1 MIAWSPP
8 DLFSHCRPPSP
19 PNGRRLDSFG
29 VQRIVKNHADAFNG
43 LLTGDTYFSK
53 ETKSNFLSSIPR
65 VNALRGG
72 RVAMD
77 RSRSRAPRVLL
88 VEDEVLI
95 SMMIE
100 DAMVARGFEV
110 YTATNAGDALQ
121 VLSEGPPVDVLFTD
135 INIEGDMDGAA
146 LARRARELHPELA
159 VLYASGSMK
168 SVANAV
174 PGSTF
179 VPKPYA
185 LADVCKMVAQ
195 MASD

>member
-1 MIAWSPP
+1 
-8 DLFSHCRPPSP
+8 
-19 PNGRRLDSFG
+19 
-29 VQRIVKNHADAFNG
+29 
-43 LLTGDTYFSK
+43 
-53 ETKSNFLSSIPR
+53 
-65 VNALRGG
+65 
-72 RVAMD
+72 MD
-77 RSRSRAPRVLL
+77 RSLSRAPRVLL

-121 VLSEGPPVDVLFTD
+121 VLSEAPVDVLFTD
-135 INIEGDMDGAA
+135 INIEGDMDGTA

-159 VLYASGSMK
+159 VLYASGTLK
-168 SVANAV
+168 GIVDAV

-185 LADVCKMVAQ
+185 LSEVCAMVAE
-195 MASD
+195 MASA

>member
-1 MIAWSPP
+1 
-8 DLFSHCRPPSP
+8 
-19 PNGRRLDSFG
+19 
-29 VQRIVKNHADAFNG
+29 
-43 LLTGDTYFSK
+43 
-53 ETKSNFLSSIPR
+53 
-65 VNALRGG
+65 
-72 RVAMD
+72 
-77 RSRSRAPRVLL
+77 
-88 VEDEVLI
+88 
-95 SMMIE
+95 
-100 DAMVARGFEV
+100 
-110 YTATNAGDALQ
+110 
-121 VLSEGPPVDVLFTD
+121 
-135 INIEGDMDGAA
+135 MDGAA

>member
-8 DLFSHCRPPSP
+8 DLFSHCRPSSP
-19 PNGRRLDSFG
+19 PNGRRLDSFD

>member
-1 MIAWSPP
+1 
-8 DLFSHCRPPSP
+8 
-19 PNGRRLDSFG
+19 
-29 VQRIVKNHADAFNG
+29 VKNHADAFNG

-53 ETKSNFLSSIPR
+53 EAKSNFLNSIPR

-77 RSRSRAPRVLL
+77 QSRSRAPRVLL

-110 YTATNAGDALQ
+110 YTATSAGEALQ
-121 VLSEGPPVDVLFTD
+121 VLIEGPQVDVLFTD
-135 INIEGDMDGAA
+135 INIEGDMDGSA

-168 SVANAV
+168 SVADAV

-179 VPKPYA
+179 VPKPYT
-185 LADVCKMVAQ
+185 LSEVCAMVAQ
-195 MASD
+195 MASA